1 MKLCR
6 FEKDGHPRCGLYEA
20 HRVLPIDDFAA
31 IAGQK
36 YIADAVRGGELER
49 LFPIDSPRWHAMQDL
64 YQELKDNASIA
75 SGLWLPRS
83 SVNLLPPIARPNKL
97 LLLAG
102 NYAEHVSEQ
111 GDLVAERE
119 RTFPYVFLKPPST
132 TLVGDQANVAIPIQ
146 SPNKIDHEVEL
157 AVIIGKSGRNIAA
170 SQALNFVAGYTVIN
184 DISDRNFKPNP
195 NRQERPRDKHFDWS
209 HGKWHDGFCPCGP
222 NLTTCDEIKD
232 PQQLSLK
239 LWVDNDLR
247 QDGTTADQIFS
258 VADVIEFISSWMT
271 LEPGDIISTGTPSGV
286 GNATG
291 KFLKAGQKV
300 EAEIAGIGRLTNYMC

>member
-6 FEKDGHPRCGLYEA
+6 FEKDGHPRCGLYEVN
-20 HRVLPIDDFAA
+20 RVLPIDDFAA

-49 LFPIDSPRWHAMQDL
+49 LLPIDSARWHAMQDL
-64 YQELKDNASIA
+64 YQELQENASIA

-102 NYAEHVSEQ
+102 NYAAHVSEQ
-111 GDLVAERE
+111 GDLGAERE

-146 SPNKIDHEVEL
+146 SPDKIDHEVEL
-157 AVIIGKSGRNIAA
+157 AVIIGKTGRNIAA
-170 SQALNFVAGYTVIN
+170 SQALNFVAGYTIIN
-184 DISDRNFKPNP
+184 DLSDRGFKPNP

-222 NLTTCDEIKD
+222 CLTTIDQIPD
-232 PQQLSLK
+232 PQQLPLK
-239 LWVDNDLR
+239 LWVDNELR

-258 VADVIEFISSWMT
+258 VADVIEFLSSWMT

-291 KFLKAGQKV
+291 KYLKAGQKV